1 MSVHG
6 CERACGAR
14 GRRGGRPATVLSPED
29 RPFSWCPSGGFALHP
44 DVGPQAVWPLGSVSP
59 PGDAG
64 IGDSR
69 AGPPRRLCVTVAGWG
84 PSPCSPSSG
93 SQTCGEP
100 RPELGGPLSA
110 RPTLPP
116 PLQGP
121 LWFPRWRAGVSDD
134 LRWCLWSD
142 CAGLAGSCAL
152 GGATRKPRNRAQVTS
167 PPALAT
173 CLAGPSAAVCVL
185 SRL

>member
-1 MSVHG
+1 MSVNGCECVRECVRVCECVRVRECVRVCECESARACACVSVRG

-116 PLQGP
+116 TP
-121 LWFPRWRAGVSDD
+121 
-134 LRWCLWSD
+134 
-142 CAGLAGSCAL
+142 
-152 GGATRKPRNRAQVTS
+152 
-167 PPALAT
+167 
-173 CLAGPSAAVCVL
+173 AGPPPVPQMESWGFGQFALVPVE
-185 SRL
+185 